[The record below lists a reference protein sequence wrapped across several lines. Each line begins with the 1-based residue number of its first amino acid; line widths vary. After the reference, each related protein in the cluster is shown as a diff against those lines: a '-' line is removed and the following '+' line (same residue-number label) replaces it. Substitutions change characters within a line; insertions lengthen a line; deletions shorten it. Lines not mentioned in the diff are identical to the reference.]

1 MKKTPLKIIY
11 SFRKFE
17 ETTHT
22 EKYEKMHWN

>member
-1 MKKTPLKIIY
+1 MKKTPLKIY